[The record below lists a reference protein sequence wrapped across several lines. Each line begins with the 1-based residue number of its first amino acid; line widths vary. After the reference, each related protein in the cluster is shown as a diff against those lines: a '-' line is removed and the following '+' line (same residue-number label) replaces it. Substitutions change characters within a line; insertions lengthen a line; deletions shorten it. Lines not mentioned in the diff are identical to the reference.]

1 MSKQEFVLLDFPEP
15 NQEYGKFLSK
25 DPKEAACQVF
35 AIISD
40 HYDISNKE
48 TEKKYLLF
56 ALKNKHDN
64 KIHEFI
70 GAKIEL
76 FKPMKINNKLIKY
89 RNLVLPKPEFVNF
102 NILK

>member
-48 TEKKYLLF
+48 TEKNIYYLL
-56 ALKNKHDN
+56 
-64 KIHEFI
+64 
-70 GAKIEL
+70 
-76 FKPMKINNKLIKY
+76 
-89 RNLVLPKPEFVNF
+89 
-102 NILK
+102 